1 MTTQQQTDQPPEL
14 GERVAKLEGR
24 FDELSP
30 RIDTLQR
37 SVDSLRTELKEEI
50 HGLRTELKEEIH
62 GLRTEL
68 RTEMQ
73 TGDASLREEIISL
86 RASQE
91 SFRGTVILMLLGVWF
106 TTVAGVGAAIVTQFV
121 LN

>member
-37 SVDSLRTELKEEI
+37 SVDS
-50 HGLRTELKEEIH
+50 LRTELKEEIH

>member
-1 MTTQQQTDQPPEL
+1 MIPFRDPSIASEPNFKAPKCTAGD
-14 GERVAKLEGR
+14 
-24 FDELSP
+24 
-30 RIDTLQR
+30 
-37 SVDSLRTELKEEI
+37 
-50 HGLRTELKEEIH
+50 TELKEEIH